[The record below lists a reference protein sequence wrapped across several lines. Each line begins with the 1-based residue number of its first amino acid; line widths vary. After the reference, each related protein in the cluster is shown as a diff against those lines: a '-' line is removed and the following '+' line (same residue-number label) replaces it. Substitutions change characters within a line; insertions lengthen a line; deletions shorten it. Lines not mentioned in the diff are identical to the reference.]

1 MTTLPLRAGLRSM
14 PLTDP
19 LLRGSVDSGRL
30 AITACGA
37 TPYTDTF
44 RRMARELAYDIAE
57 MPVVTQLLLADT
69 AAPVTAMPIVLAG
82 GGLPH
87 GSLLC
92 LVDSEID
99 GASALRGKRIGI
111 RGYAQTTGVW
121 IRGVLQHE
129 YGVAPEEL
137 KWLTTESS
145 HVATFEDPANVTRG
159 SGSDLIEMLRRREV
173 DAIVASPHVVK
184 GATDLRGVI
193 PDAQAVAQ
201 AWAKREGV
209 RGVNHILSVQTSL
222 IQEHPWIVEELARRF
237 TAAKDWA
244 EKHAED
250 GKRFAAFGDE
260 PNRHSVNLLLRYAH
274 EQGMTTRRFEYDDLF
289 VAWPKLEADEGK
301 SGAAAASA

>member
-1 MTTLPLRAGLRSM
+1 MDTLTLRAGLRPM

-19 LLRGSVDSGRL
+19 LLQGAVDSGRL
-30 AITACGA
+30 IITACGA

-69 AAPVTAMPIVLAG
+69 KAPVTAMPIVLAG

-92 LVDSEID
+92 LTDSEIN

-129 YGVAPEEL
+129 FGVEPQEL
-137 KWLTTESS
+137 KWITTEGS
-145 HVATFEDPANVTRG
+145 HVATFEDPANVTR
-159 SGSDLIEMLRRREV
+159 SNHSDLIAMLRAREV

-184 GATDLRGVI
+184 GATDLRPVI
-193 PDAQAVAQ
+193 ADAQAAAQ
-201 AWAKREGV
+201 AWAKREGIC
-209 RGVNHILSVQTSL
+209 GVNHVLSVQTSL

-237 TAAKDWA
+237 TAAKEWA
-244 EKHAED
+244 EQHAGD
-250 GKRFAAFGDE
+250 DKRFAAFGDD
-260 PNRHSVNLLLRYAH
+260 PNRHSVDLLLRYAY
-274 EQGMTTRRFEYDDLF
+274 EQGMTTRRFRYDDLF
-289 VAWPKLEADEGK
+289 VAWPKLEGNSGI
-301 SGAAAASA
+301 SGAAVISV